1 MREHDIVRRGDVVV
15 ACVSGG
21 PDSVALLHL
30 LRELSDEWNLA
41 VHVLH
46 CNHGKRSA
54 SEEEETFVVEMCERL
69 GVDVHVRR
77 PEAPWGSS
85 HFQERAREWRRKEA
99 RALARDVDARVILQ
113 AHHWD
118 DQVETIL
125 LKILRGCHLSNIK
138 GMMYVNGDVGRP
150 LLDCRKDELVRY
162 LRARGVDSRVDES
175 NDDATF
181 SRNKIRHELV
191 PLLREL
197 TTQQTNGTD
206 TLDARLKAMTRQ
218 SAQLRAS
225 LDDRPKCFVGS
236 ENVFGAAVN
245 DAEIDVDAWLRLDEM
260 AREDQLREHVE
271 ATAGIRLGSAKLE
284 MLSNFL
290 SGGEKRGARE
300 RRLGK
305 EHVFVRVGARAWTER
320 RRADAES
327 FDDVVVTRA
336 CEGVDITHPR
346 RWTVT
351 ASWENGARDEDDGG
365 GGGGGALLS
374 DVPEA
379 CAFEIR
385 TRERGDTF
393 RDDREEKLLK
403 DWMRDRK
410 YPSHLRDRTPLVCVG
425 KDVLAVYGVAVGANH
440 ARFLPGG
447 GGGGGGGNVLRV
459 VVDRA

>member
-1 MREHDIVRRGDVVV
+1 MASAVSSPARVATNPSRLLSLRVARAAAAADTASRQRRLAGREVSSSGRRRASAWSASRANDDDDDDDDDDISRRCRSRTNAAAATATATARDDDDAPNALASKVVRVMREHDIVRRGDVVV

-175 NDDATF
+175 NDTRRSRGTKYATSSCRCCGS
-181 SRNKIRHELV
+181 SRRS
-191 PLLREL
+191 R
-197 TTQQTNGTD
+197 
-206 TLDARLKAMTRQ
+206 R
-218 SAQLRAS
+218 
-225 LDDRPKCFVGS
+225 
-236 ENVFGAAVN
+236 
-245 DAEIDVDAWLRLDEM
+245 
-260 AREDQLREHVE
+260 
-271 ATAGIRLGSAKLE
+271 TA
-284 MLSNFL
+284 
-290 SGGEKRGARE
+290 
-300 RRLGK
+300 
-305 EHVFVRVGARAWTER
+305 
-320 RRADAES
+320 
-327 FDDVVVTRA
+327 
-336 CEGVDITHPR
+336 
-346 RWTVT
+346 
-351 ASWENGARDEDDGG
+351 
-365 GGGGGALLS
+365 
-374 DVPEA
+374 
-379 CAFEIR
+379 R
-385 TRERGDTF
+385 TR
-393 RDDREEKLLK
+393 
-403 DWMRDRK
+403 
-410 YPSHLRDRTPLVCVG
+410 
-425 KDVLAVYGVAVGANH
+425 
-440 ARFLPGG
+440 
-447 GGGGGGGNVLRV
+447 
-459 VVDRA
+459 

>member
-1 MREHDIVRRGDVVV
+1 
-15 ACVSGG
+15 
-21 PDSVALLHL
+21 
-30 LRELSDEWNLA
+30 
-41 VHVLH
+41 
-46 CNHGKRSA
+46 
-54 SEEEETFVVEMCERL
+54 
-69 GVDVHVRR
+69 
-77 PEAPWGSS
+77 
-85 HFQERAREWRRKEA
+85 
-99 RALARDVDARVILQ
+99 
-113 AHHWD
+113 
-118 DQVETIL
+118 
-125 LKILRGCHLSNIK
+125 
-138 GMMYVNGDVGRP
+138 MYVNGDVGRP
-150 LLDCRKDELVRY
+150 LLDCRKDELVQY

-181 SRNKIRHELV
+181 SRNKIRQELV

-385 TRERGDTF
+385 TR
-393 RDDREEKLLK
+393 
-403 DWMRDRK
+403 
-410 YPSHLRDRTPLVCVG
+410 
-425 KDVLAVYGVAVGANH
+425 
-440 ARFLPGG
+440 
-447 GGGGGGGNVLRV
+447 
-459 VVDRA
+459 